1 METAPPMDHCYIEY
15 HRIIESFALGQ
26 LIEEGLP
33 ASYPDECPDCQRQ
46 MRMKLAFI
54 NVLREEM
61 QD

>member
-1 METAPPMDHCYIEY
+1 MDHCYIEY